1 MTIPGDNIFFSLRS
15 ALPVLPGTLT
25 FLSPFS
31 PSFPPDTHHSSPSL
45 FPVWFFFF
53 PPPLFPLPTCPWITA
68 LLSPLT
74 DHPTFSRFHLV
85 IWKCLL
91 AKSLLQIHE
100 ALAQNAWKINSMY
113 ILGNLAHSWIF
124 PLETVSK
131 ATERNHSQMRQSLS
145 EKTCAAH

>member
-1 MTIPGDNIFFSLRS
+1 MTIPGDNIFFLQICPSCPSRDSYFPLS
-15 ALPVLPGTLT
+15 
-25 FLSPFS
+25 FLSFLP
-31 PSFPPDTHHSSPSL
+31 TGHTSL
-45 FPVWFFFF
+45 FSLLVSWVGFFF
-53 PPPLFPLPTCPWITA
+53 PPPLFPLPTRPWITA

-74 DHPTFSRFHLV
+74 DHPTISRFHLL